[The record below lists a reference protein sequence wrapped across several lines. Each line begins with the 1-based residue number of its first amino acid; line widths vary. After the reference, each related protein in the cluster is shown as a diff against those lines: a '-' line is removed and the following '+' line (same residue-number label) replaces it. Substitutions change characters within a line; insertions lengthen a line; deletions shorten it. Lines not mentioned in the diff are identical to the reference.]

1 MRLRR
6 IASCDIPII
15 YFTSG
20 GIWVWPISIWIILL
34 QHDRQKAIC
43 INNSFDACQMDTV
56 ITIRARSR
64 KVADFRTRSCSK
76 INEMSALGAR
86 TRRAIWFGPN
96 FSKLG
101 RYSLSVWETYV
112 RWAVPEIVYY
122 WAKPADAVRCRV
134 SRDRWFTRECMLG
147 GQNANGIS
155 CSSVFGRGRTRDG
168 AIFSVGQD
176 GK

>member
-1 MRLRR
+1 
-6 IASCDIPII
+6 
-15 YFTSG
+15 
-20 GIWVWPISIWIILL
+20 
-34 QHDRQKAIC
+34 
-43 INNSFDACQMDTV
+43 
-56 ITIRARSR
+56 
-64 KVADFRTRSCSK
+64 
-76 INEMSALGAR
+76 MSALGAM

-112 RWAVPEIVYY
+112 RWAVPEIVNCL
-122 WAKPADAVRCRV
+122 AKPADAVRYRV
-134 SRDRWFTRECMLG
+134 SRVRCAGMHD
-147 GQNANGIS
+147 AHGIS